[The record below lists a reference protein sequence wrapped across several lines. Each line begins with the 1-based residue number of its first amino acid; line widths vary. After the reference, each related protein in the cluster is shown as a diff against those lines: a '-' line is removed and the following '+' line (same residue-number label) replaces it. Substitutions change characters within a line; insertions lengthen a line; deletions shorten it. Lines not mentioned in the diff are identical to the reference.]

1 MPGGAIEAHHKDF
14 RLFKDCH
21 RPHIEHSVQLRSLHH
36 LATRLSGGGIRHP
49 SGWILSMNHFL
60 EFEEDEYNSNASP
73 YERTA
78 EIFQA
83 KEGKPQLEV
92 CRFYAANNPAKDGNS
107 MAFKP
112 EIELRSSS
120 DITALKNVCLPLEVL
135 SFCEADPE
143 VEADDHLQIFT
154 VRQQRSWTTLDISH
168 ELFTSFTT
176 ALKVFPSFWK
186 CVRMFGI
193 KCDEH
198 ECEFPGFQSQRT
210 SPLCGHEAFGLS
222 SVSIALSL
230 S

>member
-1 MPGGAIEAHHKDF
+1 
-14 RLFKDCH
+14 
-21 RPHIEHSVQLRSLHH
+21 
-36 LATRLSGGGIRHP
+36 
-49 SGWILSMNHFL
+49 MNHSL

-73 YERTA
+73 HETTA

-92 CRFYAANNPAKDGNS
+92 CRFYAAKNPSKDKNS

-120 DITALKNVCLPLEVL
+120 DITALKNVCLPLELL
-135 SFCEADPE
+135 SLGEADPAI
-143 VEADDHLQIFT
+143 EADDHLQIFT
-154 VRQQRSWTTLDISH
+154 IHQQRSWTTLDISH

-176 ALKVFPSFWK
+176 AFKVFSSLWK
-186 CVRMFGI
+186 CVKTFGI
-193 KCDEH
+193 KFDEH

-222 SVSIALSL
+222 SGSIALPL